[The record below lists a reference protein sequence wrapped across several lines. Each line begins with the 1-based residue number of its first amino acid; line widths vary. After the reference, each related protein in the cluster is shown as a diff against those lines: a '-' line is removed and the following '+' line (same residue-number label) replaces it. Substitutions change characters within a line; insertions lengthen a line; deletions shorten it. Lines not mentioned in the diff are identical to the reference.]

1 MSRSRMYPS
10 QLREAGVALLAGLV
24 MLMAISLLALAASK
38 SMILQ
43 QHMAGNFS
51 DSQQA
56 RQAATFSILQG
67 ESLIFS
73 IGHNARFPACKQDC
87 FAPPLDRIIRQTSE
101 LPVSPEFENAPWWQ
115 SWAFEAGADPVNGS
129 DPVQVWTYGTEPP
142 RFLIEE
148 LHFDDLGSATRA
160 ADAPAL
166 DGIGYYRVLARGTGR
181 GPAAVAVDEAIIARP
196 WLSDA
201 TPDSGTPDEK
211 AFCEAFQPW
220 YDCGVMVWRQRR

>member
-1 MSRSRMYPS
+1 MSHSRLYRIPLYES
-10 QLREAGVALLAGLV
+10 GVALLAGLV
-24 MLMAISLLALAASK
+24 MLAAISLLALAATK

-56 RQAATFSILQG
+56 RQAATFAILQG
-67 ESLIFS
+67 ESLILGM
-73 IGHNARFPACKQDC
+73 GHDARFPACQQDC
-87 FAPPLDRIIRQTSE
+87 FASPLDTIIRQTSE
-101 LPVSPEFENAPWWQ
+101 LPVSPEFESAFWWQ
-115 SWAFEAGADPVNGS
+115 SWAFEAGADPVSGPG
-129 DPVQVWTYGTEPP
+129 PVQVWSYRAEPP

-148 LHFDDLGSATRA
+148 LHFDDLESASRA

-166 DGIGYYRVLARGTGR
+166 RGIGYYRVLGRGTGR

-196 WLSDA
+196 WLGAA
-201 TPDSGTPDEK
+201 TPESGTPDEK
-211 AFCEAFQPW
+211 AFCAAFEPW